1 MIFEKQLSHINNKMP
16 KINKRQPPKSTNP
29 DLTSLYFTALFI
41 GAKNSGKT
49 YGLVKLIKNYESS
62 PIKDADGNEL
72 EIRTILFCPTGN
84 SEANPV
90 YKSLKSLHEDD
101 IILNYSDDQLNDK
114 IMEIQQDKE
123 DIEDYKIYLKAWK
136 RFVQVQEVE
145 RLSDEEI
152 MVLSKFHFMDPKYIP
167 KPKYKYPPIIFMIL
181 DDLIGSNDCFKRGNS
196 LISNLTIK
204 HRHLGINLIFTS
216 QNPKSIPNIIRNNI
230 DIFVLYKF
238 ANTKMVLE
246 KIYEECSSFLTEEQ
260 FEELYKHAVQE
271 PHNALVIDT
280 HPSTINENRIKKN
293 FDVVLSLNGNG
304 QASVN

>member
-1 MIFEKQLSHINNKMP
+1 MILEKQLSHINNKMP
-16 KINKRQPPKSTNP
+16 KINKRQPPKSINP
-29 DLTSLYFTALFI
+29 DLTSLYFTSLFI

-62 PIKDADGNEL
+62 PIQDADGNTL
-72 EIRTILFCPTGN
+72 QIRTILFCPTGN

-90 YKSLKSLHEDD
+90 YKSLKSLDDDD
-101 IILNYSDDQLNDK
+101 IILQYSDEQLNDK

-123 DIEDYKIYLKAWK
+123 DIVDYKAYLIAWK
-136 RFVQVQEVE
+136 RFMRVQEVE
-145 RLSDEEI
+145 RLSNEDI
-152 MVLSKFHFMDPKYIP
+152 ITLTKYHFMEPEAIP
-167 KPKYKYPPIIFMIL
+167 KPKYKYPPVIFLIL
-181 DDLIGSNDCFKRGNS
+181 DDLIGSNDCFKKGNS

-204 HRHLGINLIFTS
+204 HRHLGINIIYTT

-246 KIYEECSSFLTEEQ
+246 KIYEECSAFLTEEQ
-260 FEELYKHAVQE
+260 FEELYMHAVKE

-280 HPSTINENRIKKN
+280 HPATINENRIKKN
-293 FDVVLSLNGNG
+293 FDIVLSLNGNEP
-304 QASVN
+304 ASNY

>member
-1 MIFEKQLSHINNKMP
+1 MILEKQLSHINNKMP
-16 KINKRQPPKSTNP
+16 KINKRQPPKSINP
-29 DLTSLYFTALFI
+29 DLTSLYFTSLFI

-62 PIKDADGNEL
+62 PIQDADGNTL
-72 EIRTILFCPTGN
+72 QIRAILFCPTGN

-90 YKSLKSLHEDD
+90 YKSLKSLDDDD
-101 IILNYSDDQLNDK
+101 IILQYSDEQLNDK

-123 DIEDYKIYLKAWK
+123 DIVDYKAYLIAWK
-136 RFVQVQEVE
+136 RFMRVQEVE
-145 RLSDEEI
+145 RLSNEDI
-152 MVLSKFHFMDPKYIP
+152 ITLSKYHFMEPEAIP
-167 KPKYKYPPIIFMIL
+167 KPKYKYPPVIFLIL
-181 DDLIGSNDCFKRGNS
+181 DDLIGSNDCFKKGNS

-204 HRHLGINLIFTS
+204 HRHLGINIIYTT

-246 KIYEECSSFLTEEQ
+246 KIYEECSAFLTEEQ
-260 FEELYKHAVQE
+260 FEELYMHAVKE

-280 HPSTINENRIKKN
+280 HPNTANENRIKKN
-293 FDVVLSLNGNG
+293 FDIVLTLNGNE
-304 QASVN
+304 QA